1 MKRRIAIWASA
12 SFVMASCFVLYTF
25 VTPPE
30 DLVRILREPVGEA
43 IAFASLPI
51 GFAFH
56 KVPLP
61 FWAVPPMNGAT
72 YAVIGLVLEVL
83 RRKRKPSLAV

>member
-12 SFVMASCFVLYTF
+12 GFVMASCFVLYTF

-83 RRKRKPSLAV
+83 LSLIHI